1 MDITVI
7 LSQINDVLTQWKT
20 FSGSY
25 RGPWSNGPN
34 YTTDEELSHIFT
46 TIFSTIERFSPINS
60 PYHHQAKII
69 QNSFPPPDLDKFF
82 YSVQSLAGILR
93 SLREAY
99 QNGYFQSI
107 QELVHAELFD
117 DFLEMAEHLLE
128 NNYKDAAAIMVGSVL
143 ESHIKKMCIKSG
155 LPITTSVKGK
165 NVITKADVLN
175 ADLVKNGTYNKLQQK
190 QITAWF
196 GLRNEAAHG
205 NYQAYKKE
213 EVDLML
219 KGVRQFILQNP
230 A

>member
-1 MDITVI
+1 M
-7 LSQINDVLTQWKT
+7 
-20 FSGSY
+20 
-25 RGPWSNGPN
+25 
-34 YTTDEELSHIFT
+34 
-46 TIFSTIERFSPINS
+46 
-60 PYHHQAKII
+60 
-69 QNSFPPPDLDKFF
+69 
-82 YSVQSLAGILR
+82 
-93 SLREAY
+93 
-99 QNGYFQSI
+99 
-107 QELVHAELFD
+107 
-117 DFLEMAEHLLE
+117 
-128 NNYKDAAAIMVGSVL
+128 
-143 ESHIKKMCIKSG
+143 
-155 LPITTSVKGK
+155 PITTRVKGK

>member
-1 MDITVI
+1 
-7 LSQINDVLTQWKT
+7 
-20 FSGSY
+20 
-25 RGPWSNGPN
+25 
-34 YTTDEELSHIFT
+34 
-46 TIFSTIERFSPINS
+46 
-60 PYHHQAKII
+60 
-69 QNSFPPPDLDKFF
+69 
-82 YSVQSLAGILR
+82 
-93 SLREAY
+93 LREAY